1 MKTEVIENISK
12 KIRKMESKLEHTLNL
27 GFQDFHQD
35 DLFSDTELIFSD
47 GQSVKSHK
55 LILAACSPYLRKYL
69 KANENT
75 EEILTIIL
83 PDFDIQDFRQLLP
96 YLYGFAQPNQ
106 SLNNELIQTLRFGH
120 FEENS
125 NLSILSSIPPKQ
137 TNCELKETIF
147 EEPYD
152 LWDLDEEVPST
163 NEPSEKPKALDL
175 ICLGCFVPMT
185 NIEELRTHAAL
196 HQRCAEKNCFCPQC
210 DKVFDSP
217 IKVTRHS
224 VVHKKD
230 YAKYPCDKCPKTFKS
245 SRILQTHLSK
255 VHNFHQLKR
264 FQCMKCPKSFDFENH
279 LKHHLN
285 NHDIKT
291 KELYCD
297 QCDMICSNR
306 SSLNY
311 HMQKHLKSNYDCD
324 QCSKSFKS
332 EFGLK
337 YHLKVHN
344 NQTDFMCHEC
354 GKGFITKYKLI
365 HHRRSKHTNERP
377 YVCEECGEGFV
388 RNDKLTVHKRRAH
401 TGERPYPC
409 EQCDWRGVDSSSLI
423 HHRKK
428 HKLKAELNKN
438 LNSIVVDESVIPD
451 SSSLKI

>member
-1 MKTEVIENISK
+1 
-12 KIRKMESKLEHTLNL
+12 MESKLEHTLNL

-83 PDFDIQDFRQLLP
+83 PNFDIQDFRQLLP

-147 EEPYD
+147 EESYD

-230 YAKYPCDKCPKTFKS
+230 YAKYPCDKCSKTFKS

>member
-1 MKTEVIENISK
+1 MIENISK

-438 LNSIVVDESVIPD
+438 LNSIVVDESIIPD

>member
-1 MKTEVIENISK
+1 
-12 KIRKMESKLEHTLNL
+12 MESKLEHTLNL

-106 SLNNELIQTLRFGH
+106 SLNNGLIQTLRFGH

-438 LNSIVVDESVIPD
+438 LNSIVVDESIIPD

>member
-1 MKTEVIENISK
+1 
-12 KIRKMESKLEHTLNL
+12 MESKLEHTLNL

-69 KANENT
+69 KTNENT

-125 NLSILSSIPPKQ
+125 TLSILSSIPPKQ

-409 EQCDWRGVDSSSLI
+409 PQCDWRGVDSSSLI

-451 SSSLKI
+451 SSKNENY

>member
-1 MKTEVIENISK
+1 MG
-12 KIRKMESKLEHTLNL
+12 SKLQHTLNL

-35 DLFSDTELIFSD
+35 DLFSDTELIFSN
-47 GQSVKSHK
+47 GQSLKSHK
-55 LILAACSPYLRKYL
+55 LILAACSPYLKKYL
-69 KANENT
+69 KSNENT
-75 EEILTIIL
+75 EEILTIFL
-83 PDFDIQDFRQLLP
+83 PDFDIQDFSQILP
-96 YLYGFAQPNQ
+96 FLYGFAQPNQ
-106 SLNNELIQTLRFGH
+106 SLTSELIQTLKLGN

-125 NLSILSSIPPKQ
+125 NLSILSSIPSKEKPE
-137 TNCELKETIF
+137 ELKETIF
-147 EEPYD
+147 ED
-152 LWDLDEEVPST
+152 LVWDLDEEVPES
-163 NEPSEKPKALDL
+163 EPCDKPKALDL
-175 ICLGCFVPMT
+175 ICLGCFLPMT
-185 NIEELRTHAAL
+185 NIEELRAHAAL

-210 DKVFDSP
+210 DKVFDSQ
-217 IKVTRHS
+217 IKVIRHS
-224 VVHKKD
+224 VVHKTV
-230 YAKYPCDKCPKTFKS
+230 AKFPCDKCNKIFKS

-255 VHNFHQLKR
+255 VHNFHQVKR
-264 FQCMKCPKSFDFENH
+264 FQCSKCPKSFNFENH

-306 SSLNY
+306 SALNY
-311 HMQKHLKSNYDCD
+311 HMQKHLKSKYDCD
-324 QCSKSFKS
+324 QCPKSFKS

-409 EQCDWRGVDSSSLI
+409 DQCDWRGVDSSSLI

-428 HKLKAELNKN
+428 HKPKLNPIVAN
-438 LNSIVVDESVIPD
+438 ESIIPD
-451 SSSLKI
+451 SS

>member
-1 MKTEVIENISK
+1 
-12 KIRKMESKLEHTLNL
+12 MESKLEHTLNL

-106 SLNNELIQTLRFGH
+106 SLSNELIQTLRFGH

-438 LNSIVVDESVIPD
+438 LNSIVVDESIIPD

>member
-1 MKTEVIENISK
+1 
-12 KIRKMESKLEHTLNL
+12 MESKLEHTLNL

-35 DLFSDTELIFSD
+35 DLFSDTELIFSN

-69 KANENT
+69 KTNENT

-230 YAKYPCDKCPKTFKS
+230 YAMYPCDKCPKTFKS

-409 EQCDWRGVDSSSLI
+409 PQCDWRGVDSSSLI

-428 HKLKAELNKN
+428 HKLKAELKKN

-451 SSSLKI
+451 SPSLKI

>member
-1 MKTEVIENISK
+1 
-12 KIRKMESKLEHTLNL
+12 MESKLEHTLNL

-69 KANENT
+69 KTNENT

-409 EQCDWRGVDSSSLI
+409 PQCDWRGVDSSSLI

-438 LNSIVVDESVIPD
+438 LNSIVVDESIIPD